1 VRRLGALEDLELVAA
16 LAQTVLGR
24 IADAGGGKDAFLV
37 GHV

>member
-1 VRRLGALEDLELVAA
+1 LENFELVAA